1 MILDRMLPVTPL
13 TIHEYL
19 RKGKIWGRKIGKN
32 WYVLKAD
39 LEAFL
44 MVKIIRGEFI
54 KKII

>member
-1 MILDRMLPVTPL
+1 MLPVTPL

-54 KKII
+54 KKLYNGS